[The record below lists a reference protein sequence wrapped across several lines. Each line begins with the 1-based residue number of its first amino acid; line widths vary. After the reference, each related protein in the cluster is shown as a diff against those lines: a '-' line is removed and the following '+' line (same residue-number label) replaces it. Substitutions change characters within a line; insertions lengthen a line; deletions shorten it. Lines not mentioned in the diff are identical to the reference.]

1 MTDATRRTKGDA
13 LAPTCSCSETHEPAL
28 ASARAAEL
36 PVGTLLG
43 LADLFKVLG
52 DPTRLRIVNALAAAG
67 ELCVCDLSAALSLSQ
82 SAVSHQLA
90 VLRRSR
96 LARPR
101 RDGKTVFYALDDEH
115 VRALLALGLE
125 HAREGSL

>member
-1 MTDATRRTKGDA
+1 
-13 LAPTCSCSETHEPAL
+13 L